1 MGDRF
6 SKKIGNLIIR
16 GEFLADKD
24 GFNVTVDYAGVC
36 LVKDETL
43 DKRNNTYPFSYIP
56 PGASEYAARGLL
68 CYCKDSF
75 MKIPEL
81 FAALSAPV
89 GVNIK
94 LYPVG
99 VVPSPP
105 HPPKSSED

>member
-1 MGDRF
+1 MDTHF
-6 SKKIGNLIIR
+6 SRKIGNLTIR
-16 GEFLADKD
+16 GEFLAGID
-24 GFNVTVDYAGVC
+24 GFNVTVDYTGIA
-36 LVKDETL
+36 LVKNEIM
-43 DKRNNTYPFSYIP
+43 DKKNNSYPFSYIP

-81 FAALSAPV
+81 FATLSAPV

-99 VVPSPP
+99 
-105 HPPKSSED
+105 E

>member
-1 MGDRF
+1 MDAHF
-6 SKKIGNLIIR
+6 SRKIGNLTIR
-16 GEFLADKD
+16 GEFLAEID
-24 GFNVTVDYAGVC
+24 GFNVTVDYAGIS
-36 LVKDETL
+36 LVKNETL
-43 DKRNNTYPFSYIP
+43 DKKNNSYPFSYIP

-68 CYCKDSF
+68 CYCNDSF

-99 VVPSPP
+99 
-105 HPPKSSED
+105 E